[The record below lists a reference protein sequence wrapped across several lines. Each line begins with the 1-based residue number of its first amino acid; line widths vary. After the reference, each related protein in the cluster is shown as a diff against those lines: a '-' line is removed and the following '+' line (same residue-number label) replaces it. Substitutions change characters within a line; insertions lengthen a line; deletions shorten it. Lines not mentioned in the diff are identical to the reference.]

1 MTIPDPTADDERNEP
16 SSDPQHSRETVLNED
31 RDRNPAADRPGGDEL
46 EPPD

>member
-16 SSDPQHSRETVLNED
+16 SSDPQRSHETVLNED
-31 RDRNPAADRPGGDEL
+31 HDRSPAGDRPADDGL

>member
-16 SSDPQHSRETVLNED
+16 SSDPKHSRETVLNED
-31 RDRNPAADRPGGDEL
+31 RDRNPAGDRPEGTGL